1 MVSDLVLRYLWLHGA
16 GTLALLHD
24 TLKLSFPVLE
34 TVFHEF
40 RQQQLLEVK
49 GMVGND
55 YSFSLT
61 PAGRHL
67 ATARSEVCQYVGPAP
82 VSIQQY
88 HEVVKGQNAKL
99 RLSRDSLR
107 RAFHDL
113 VLPDGLLDQLGPSL
127 IGHQSLFLYGGT
139 GSGKTSIAERI
150 LRIYQDTVIVPY
162 AVEVDG
168 HIIAVF
174 DPIVHKPI
182 EAEDEFLDPRW
193 VICHRPCIT
202 MGGELSA
209 AMLELRLDEATHVF
223 IAPCQMKANNGILVV
238 DDFGRQVVSP
248 QQLLNR
254 WIVPLDRRVDYLT
267 LASGMKFQVPFELM
281 VVFSTNLDP
290 EDLADEAFLR
300 RIQTKVLV
308 EDVNERDFRP
318 DRQAGHHRPQRAC
331 RDGLRRVHEGALHR
345 RRRNGVA
352 RLLPDGHSQTGEGN
366 RRVRGT
372 RGPPHPRQHRSG
384 RRACT
389 SPRLRPARRARE
401 AEARRL
407 SSRHDGTPIDTGK
420 ASGFLSVF
428 LGVVPWPWLF
438 PVLTGPALP
447 RGALPLCRGQSVG
460 LLRVAACVAALD
472 LRAGAGRTPD
482 WPPPSPLAASLTW
495 MRLFTASAPAPWPCG
510 WRCPCVAPRLFCL
523 RWWPRRLARGPE
535 NGPARSSAT
544 WRTWRGCRPP
554 VVRRSHAAGWLQARF
569 WLERW
574 FRWREGARSVRRR
587 LRQASRVPPG
597 CERGNI
603 NEE

>member
-1 MVSDLVLRYLWLHGA
+1 VYIASVMSLETLASSTNPNLIILESRGAPKAAIKPPVAPKPASSGAAITVAPSNEEVHVRPTIPDRLGELGIPRAMVSDLVLRFLWLHGT
-16 GTLALLHD
+16 GTLALLHE

-55 YSFSLT
+55 YSFTLT
-61 PAGRHL
+61 AGGRHL

-99 RLSRDSLR
+99 RLNRDSLR
-107 RAFHDL
+107 RAFYDL
-113 VLPDGLLDQLGPSL
+113 VLPDNLLDQLGPSL

-150 LRIYQDTVIVPY
+150 LRIYQDTIIVPY

-174 DPIVHKPI
+174 DPIVHKQI

-193 VICHRPCIT
+193 VLCHRPCIT

-238 DDFGRQVVSP
+238 DDFGRQMLAP
-248 QQLLNR
+248 QKLLNR

-308 EDVNERDFRP
+308 EDVTDEIFDLIVKQVITVHSVPAETGCAEYMRERCMA
-318 DRQAGHHRPQRAC
+318 AGASTLRAC
-331 RDGLRRVHEGALHR
+331 YPLDILKLVKAIAEYEGRA
-345 RRRNGVA
+345 V
-352 RLLPDGHSQTGEGN
+352 RL
-366 RRVRGT
+366 T
-372 RGPPHPRQHRSG
+372 RANID
-384 RRACT
+384 RA
-389 SPRLRPARRARE
+389 
-401 AEARRL
+401 
-407 SSRHDGTPIDTGK
+407 
-420 ASGFLSVF
+420 
-428 LGVVPWPWLF
+428 
-438 PVLTGPALP
+438 
-447 RGALPLCRGQSVG
+447 VG
-460 LLRVAACVAALD
+460 LYFAK
-472 LRAGAGRTPD
+472 
-482 WPPPSPLAASLTW
+482 SPTRKST
-495 MRLFTASAPAPWPCG
+495 
-510 WRCPCVAPRLFCL
+510 
-523 RWWPRRLARGPE
+523 LAR
-535 NGPARSSAT
+535 
-544 WRTWRGCRPP
+544 
-554 VVRRSHAAGWLQARF
+554 
-569 WLERW
+569 
-574 FRWREGARSVRRR
+574 
-587 LRQASRVPPG
+587 
-597 CERGNI
+597 
-603 NEE
+603 